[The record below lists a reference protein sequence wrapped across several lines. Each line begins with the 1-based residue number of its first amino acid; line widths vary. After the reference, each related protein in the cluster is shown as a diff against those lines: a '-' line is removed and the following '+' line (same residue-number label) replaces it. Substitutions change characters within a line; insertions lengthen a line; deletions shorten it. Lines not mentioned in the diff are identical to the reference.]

1 MLLQRSGWQIYWN
14 AHSSPTTMSGASP
27 KITLQQRGKNV
38 SENNSIVQLAGY
50 MENYDYYR
58 FKANYFSL
66 DPNKNC
72 VIETNK
78 KPRNIWC
85 VFFSEMSIKCSVVNI
100 VDAEGR
106 RECWWRIQSLCVDV
120 VGIIKMI
127 DMVTRNCSIEFFPPH
142 RLNEVQ
148 TKLLLD
154 VFSYFI
160 ECLCSD
166 EKAVQ
171 LPANKS

>member
-78 KPRNIWC
+78 KPRNI
-85 VFFSEMSIKCSVVNI
+85 
-100 VDAEGR
+100 
-106 RECWWRIQSLCVDV
+106 
-120 VGIIKMI
+120 
-127 DMVTRNCSIEFFPPH
+127 
-142 RLNEVQ
+142 
-148 TKLLLD
+148 
-154 VFSYFI
+154 
-160 ECLCSD
+160 
-166 EKAVQ
+166 
-171 LPANKS
+171 